1 MVLHWER
8 HRDLDVL
15 ANGLNSHRR
24 LTWGPV
30 EQCTPAMLNNFVSG
44 MRELPPELVR
54 KVDLLFPEEPSLLEK
69 TRAFRSALATVPAL
83 VEPIYASREQLTQW
97 GLGWGLGEVRGVSR
111 EYQQVLYPTTTL
123 DRKIENSDYGHRM
136 EMARLQV
143 GEQPNWDWWIRR
155 SWLEKDDAKVSD
167 WAPLFQTLLR
177 VDHPRQ
183 GLLLSLALV
192 QARRDKDWKGRIA
205 LTQVLDSDLPIQD
218 RVPLLLALGRAE
230 TGKTIPDRRWREEWH
245 RYCETDPYHAQQA
258 LLYITAAR
266 LRLDIHTSETLLTSN
281 LSGWQAALEWDYDER
296 ISLGAMNQWRQQHV
310 QRDDSTVHAIL
321 RHVPNR
327 LVRLLDGFN
336 YAEQWLTLL
345 PKFSDMDSSW
355 EPPTLLEMPSLN
367 D

>member
-1 MVLHWER
+1 M
-8 HRDLDVL
+8 
-15 ANGLNSHRR
+15 
-24 LTWGPV
+24 
-30 EQCTPAMLNNFVSG
+30 
-44 MRELPPELVR
+44 
-54 KVDLLFPEEPSLLEK
+54 
-69 TRAFRSALATVPAL
+69 
-83 VEPIYASREQLTQW
+83 
-97 GLGWGLGEVRGVSR
+97 
-111 EYQQVLYPTTTL
+111 
-123 DRKIENSDYGHRM
+123 
-136 EMARLQV
+136 
-143 GEQPNWDWWIRR
+143 
-155 SWLEKDDAKVSD
+155 SD
-167 WAPLFQTLLR
+167 WDPLFQTLLR

-192 QARRDKDWKGRIA
+192 QARRDKDWKDRIA

>member
-15 ANGLNSHRR
+15 AGLLSFHRR
-24 LTWGPV
+24 WTWGPV
-30 EQCTPAMLNNFVSG
+30 EQCTPDMLNNFVAG
-44 MRELPPELVR
+44 LRELPPELVR

-69 TRAFRSALATVPAL
+69 THAFRMALATVPAL
-83 VEPIYASREQLTQW
+83 VEPIYASREQLAQW
-97 GLGWGLGEVRGVSR
+97 GLEWGLREVRGVSR
-111 EYQQVLYPTTTL
+111 EYQQVLYPTEAL
-123 DRKIENSDYGHRM
+123 DKKIENSDYGHRM
-136 EMARLQV
+136 ELARLQV

-155 SWLEKDDAKVSD
+155 SWLEKDDAQVSD

-183 GLLLSLALV
+183 GFLLSLALV
-192 QARRDKDWKGRIA
+192 QARRDKDWKDRIA

-296 ISLGAMNQWRQQHV
+296 ISLGTMNQWRQQHA

-345 PKFSDMDSSW
+345 PKFSDMDSSL
-355 EPPTLLEMPSLN
+355 EPPNTLAIPSLN